1 MMIFLYYFLFYVGS
15 DCPGENNVKKAA
27 FNFLCGK
34 NTKLFSETQI
44 FKKEVKKNSPHFF
57 HGLFF
62 LILCG

>member
-44 FKKEVKKNSPHFF
+44 FKIEVKKIVRIFF
-57 HGLFF
+57 TDYFF
-62 LILCG
+62 